1 MRTHAGAAASVSG
14 VGEQVMQS
22 LLARRMCLGLISAGS
37 SETGAAEGGEEGEGG
52 EAREGG
58 EGGEGGEAREGGEG
72 GEGGE
77 GEGGEAVH
85 ECAARLLGESLR
97 HECGP
102 SSREPAAG
110 AIAVRVGSSPGPADV
125 ELLWAHNT
133 PSFAVG
139 YYHHGLEQP
148 CAFVSR
154 TSGNGQPL
162 VAGTY
167 VARL

>member
-1 MRTHAGAAASVSG
+1 MYLQHEPG
-14 VGEQVMQS
+14 
-22 LLARRMCLGLISAGS
+22 
-37 SETGAAEGGEEGEGG
+37 GEGG
-52 EAREGG
+52 GGG
-58 EGGEGGEAREGGEG
+58 EGGEGGG
-72 GEGGE
+72 

-102 SSREPAAG
+102 SSREPAVG
-110 AIAVRVGSSPGPADV
+110 AIAVRVVGSGPGPADV

-139 YYHHGLEQP
+139 YYRHGLEQP

-162 VAGTY
+162 VSGTY
-167 VARL
+167 VAC

>member
-37 SETGAAEGGEEGEGG
+37 SETGAAEGGEE
-52 EAREGG
+52 
-58 EGGEGGEAREGGEG
+58 GEGGEAREGGEG